1 MWNLLII
8 YPFTNA
14 LLYLYSL
21 LGNSFTLSIAIFTI
35 LIRVL
40 TLPLLWSSQR
50 NQQKMQAMQPQLKEI
65 QDKYRDQP
73 EKLNAEFAK
82 LGFNPVTST
91 LGGCLPMLL
100 QFPIMIGLYQS
111 ITYVMAVTPLSLVDL
126 YHAIYPFF
134 PNFDRLIPVES
145 HFLWLNLALPDPFYV
160 LPILVAATT
169 YLSNLFITPPPQPG
183 ADPQTTA
190 MTKQMG
196 LMMTV
201 MFGMFSL
208 QFASG
213 LSIYFIVS
221 NLISMVQYP
230 LMNAQQRARLLAFI
244 RREPAPVI
252 AAPSK
257 GGGGKP
263 ATKAATKSGK
273 PAKAGAKK

>member
-1 MWNLLII
+1 MWNLFIL

-14 LLYLYSL
+14 LLFLYAL
-21 LGNSFTLSIAIFTI
+21 VGNSFTLSIAIFTVFVR
-35 LIRVL
+35 LITV
-40 TLPLLWSSQR
+40 PLMMSSQR
-50 NQQKMQAMQPQLKEI
+50 SQQKMQAMQPQIKEI

-73 EKLNAEFAK
+73 EKMNAEMAR
-82 LGFNPVTST
+82 LGISPFSMV
-91 LGGCLPMLL
+91 GGCLPMLL
-100 QFPIMIGLYQS
+100 QFPVMIGLYQA

-134 PNFDRLIPVES
+134 PDFDKLIPVNS
-145 HFLWLNLALPDPFYV
+145 HFLWLNLALPDQFYV

-169 YLSNLFITPPPQPG
+169 WFSQKLITPPPQPG
-183 ADPQTTA
+183 ADSQTAA

-196 LMMTV
+196 IMMTV
-201 MFGMFSL
+201 MFGFMSL
-208 QFASG
+208 QFAAG

-230 LMNAQQRARLLAFI
+230 LMNEQQRARLIAFL

-252 AAPSK
+252 AAPVKSA
-257 GGGGKP
+257 KP
-263 ATKAATKSGK
+263 GTKSNK

>member
-1 MWNLLII
+1 MWNLFII
-8 YPFTNA
+8 NPFTNA

-21 LGNSFTLSIAIFTI
+21 VGNSFTLAIVIFTV
-35 LIRVL
+35 LIRLL
-40 TLPLLWSSQR
+40 TMPLLGSSQR
-50 NQQKMQAMQPQLKEI
+50 NQQKMQAMQPQIKEI

-73 EKLNAEFAK
+73 EKMNAEFAR

-100 QFPIMIGLYQS
+100 QFPVMIGLYQS
-111 ITYVMAVTPLSLVDL
+111 INHVMAVTPLSLVDL

-134 PNFDRLIPVES
+134 PNFDKLIPVNN
-145 HFLWLNLALPDPFYV
+145 HFLWLNLALPDQFYV
-160 LPILVAATT
+160 LPVLVAATT
-169 YLSNLFITPPPQPG
+169 YLSQLFITPPPQPG
-183 ADPQTTA
+183 ADQQTTA

-196 LMMTV
+196 IMMTL

-208 QFASG
+208 NFASG

-244 RREPAPVI
+244 RREPAPAI
-252 AAPSK
+252 AAPVKS
-257 GGGGKP
+257 GRPTAKP
-263 ATKAATKSGK
+263 AGKSGK